1 MPNYPMNC
9 TTKSAI
15 YVMELTVRGGVSMGK
30 GKNQSAFL
38 K

>member
-15 YVMELTVRGGVSMGK
+15 YVMELTVMGGVPMREWQKSI
-30 GKNQSAFL
+30 L
-38 K
+38 IE